1 MSAALFGISTARH
14 SRLCRLLVVICNQ
27 LESDNEIWQS
37 RWMRVNVKCKRCY
50 SVFLSTRKIL

>member
-1 MSAALFGISTARH
+1 
-14 SRLCRLLVVICNQ
+14 LLVVICNQ